1 MNRVLLTGRLT
12 RDPELRSLAGGK
24 TVTQF
29 SLATNDYRA
38 GQEKA
43 EYHTVVTWDR
53 LAEIC
58 AQFLGKGQ
66 LVAIEG
72 RLQTR
77 QWEDEKKL
85 RHWKTE
91 VVAGS
96 VEMLSGRR
104 KKDYATE
111 TAADALA
118 VQASQMGVEPHGLT
132 ADDADDELDDDEL
145 EPRADADAEVLT
157 AVAA

>member
-12 RDPELRSLAGGK
+12 RDPELRTLSTGK

-38 GQEKA
+38 GKELS
-43 EYHTVVTWDR
+43 EFHSIVTWDR

-58 AQFLGKGQ
+58 GQYLGKGQ
-66 LVAIEG
+66 LVALEG

-77 QWEDEKKL
+77 QWEDDKKV

-91 VVAGS
+91 VVASS

-104 KKDYATE
+104 KKDYAAE
-111 TAADALA
+111 SSAEAMLSQAEALGLEPSDEPEVDEVEVVVADAA
-118 VQASQMGVEPHGLT
+118 
-132 ADDADDELDDDEL
+132 
-145 EPRADADAEVLT
+145 
-157 AVAA
+157 